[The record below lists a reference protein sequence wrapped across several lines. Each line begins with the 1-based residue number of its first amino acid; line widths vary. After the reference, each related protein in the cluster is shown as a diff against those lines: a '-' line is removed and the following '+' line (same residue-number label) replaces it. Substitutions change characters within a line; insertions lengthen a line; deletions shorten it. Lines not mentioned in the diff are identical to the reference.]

1 MDGRDCA
8 WGEMPARRLTG
19 TGTPRWCH
27 GWGTAGD
34 VERALRW
41 AKLQT
46 KGTGTKRGLK
56 RTHVGV
62 FKARI
67 DLGEDVPCG
76 SAGEN
81 PLRCP
86 AISHGLLGSG
96 ENKGRGSEAPSPSCE
111 ARHTVCWRPSCSRGC
126 TPRRRVR
133 SALRWD
139 LAARSVRLGIHGDET
154 ESRRESR
161 DPI

>member
-1 MDGRDCA
+1 
-8 WGEMPARRLTG
+8 MPAGRLTG
-19 TGTPRWCH
+19 TGTPRRRH
-27 GWGTAGD
+27 GRGTAGD

-46 KGTGTKRGLK
+46 KGTGTKRGHK
-56 RTHVGV
+56 RTHLGV

-67 DLGEDVPCG
+67 DLGEDVPRG
-76 SAGEN
+76 STGEN

-96 ENKGRGSEAPSPSCE
+96 ENKGRGSEALSPSCE
-111 ARHTVCWRPSCSRGC
+111 ARHTVCWRPPRSRGC
-126 TPRRRVR
+126 TPRRQAR

-139 LAARSVRLGIHGDET
+139 LAAHSVRLGIHGDET

-161 DPI
+161 DLI